1 MLTMLIGVL
10 EQGVI
15 YGIMALGLCI
25 SYKILN
31 FPDLTVDGSFPL
43 GAAVSA
49 ALIALGVNPWLA
61 LLASFAAGA
70 CAGTLTGLLHV
81 KLKITDL
88 LAGIIMMTGLYSVN
102 YRIVGKAN
110 APLFNNTLLF
120 NSGPVKSIADAVPA
134 LEPYIT
140 LISLV
145 LVVLACKLLLDLYL
159 KTKSGMLLIA
169 AGDNAA
175 LVTSLAK
182 NPGTV
187 KILGLAL
194 ANGLVA
200 LSGAVACNYNRTFD
214 VTMGVG
220 TMVTGLASV
229 VIGVTIFRK
238 VKFMK
243 MTTMAIVGCIIYK
256 GCVMLALNLG
266 MESFDMKLIIAVLFV
281 LTLIINKFVTRRDSV
296 A

>member
-61 LLASFAAGA
+61 LLASFVAGGL
-70 CAGTLTGLLHV
+70 AGLLTGLLHV

-110 APLFNNTLLF
+110 APLFNNALLF
-120 NSGPVKSIADAVPA
+120 NSGPVKLLSDCFPPIA
-134 LEPYIT
+134 PYAT
-140 LISLV
+140 LICLI
-145 LVVLACKLLLDLYL
+145 LIVVLCKVLLDLYL

-243 MTTMAIVGCIIYK
+243 MTTMAIIGCIIYK

>member
-10 EQGVI
+10 EQGII

-70 CAGTLTGLLHV
+70 LAGLLTGLLHV

-110 APLFNNTLLF
+110 APLFNNALLF
-120 NSGPVKSIADAVPA
+120 NSGPVKLLSDLFPPIA
-134 LEPYIT
+134 PYAT
-140 LISLV
+140 LICLV
-145 LVVLACKLLLDLYL
+145 LVVFLCKILLDLYL

-229 VIGVTIFRK
+229 VIGIAIFRK

-243 MTTMAIVGCIIYK
+243 MTTMAIIGCVIYK

-266 MESFDMKLIIAVLFV
+266 MESFDMKLIISVLFV

>member
-1 MLTMLIGVL
+1 MLNMLISVL
-10 EQGVI
+10 EQGII

-49 ALIALGVNPWLA
+49 ALIAVGVNPWLA
-61 LLASFAAGA
+61 LLASFAAGML
-70 CAGTLTGLLHV
+70 AGLLTGLLHV

-110 APLFNNTLLF
+110 SPLFNNSLLF
-120 NSGPVKSIADAVPA
+120 NSGPVKA
-134 LEPYIT
+134 LYGLFPSLSPYTT
-140 LISLV
+140 LICLIFIALV
-145 LVVLACKLLLDLYL
+145 CKILLDLYL

-182 NPGTV
+182 NPGSV

-214 VTMGVG
+214 ITMGVG

-229 VIGVTIFRK
+229 VIGVNLFRK
-238 VKFMK
+238 VKFMRL
-243 MTTMAIVGCIIYK
+243 TTMAIIGSIIYK
-256 GCVMLALNLG
+256 GCVMLALNFG
-266 MESFDMKLIIAVLFV
+266 MEPFDMKLVIAVLFV
-281 LTLIINKFVTRRDSV
+281 ITLIINKFITRRDSV